1 MVQVS
6 LNKISKKY
14 DENYIIKDIS
24 LESQDKEFIVLV
36 GPSGSGKSTIIR
48 IIAGLEGDFEGELKF
63 AGETVNDL
71 AAKDRNLSMVFQNY
85 ALYPHKTVFENIA
98 FPLVI
103 KSEPKNLI
111 KEKVHKVAGKLDLI
125 KYLERKPGQL
135 SGGQKQRV
143 AVARA
148 LIKEPQLFLM
158 DEPLSNLDAKLR
170 TSTRQEIRKL
180 YQELNSTF
188 IYVTHDQI
196 EAMSLGDRIAILHEG
211 KIQQFDTPSKIYHEP
226 ANTFVASF
234 IGSPPT
240 NLFEPSLTLFQA
252 LKEELIPKL
261 NREDL
266 IIGIR
271 PEYLYLTAENLDHED
286 NENAEIGD
294 DSEQSLEGRVAE
306 RTSSRLRRTNDRSVR
321 VISSDAENASHVN
334 GSYSSKQKYKLDLS
348 SLHEDHEDNEN
359 AGIGVP
365 VHALEAELVN
375 VENLGEEILVY
386 ARLNENSGKLNGSE
400 YLIAK
405 INNAEYLQFLQGKLS
420 FLSPESPVKLRLF
433 FDPKA
438 IYLFDKRSGM
448 RIS

>member
-63 AGETVNDL
+63 AGEMVNDL

-85 ALYPHKTVFENIA
+85 ALYPHKTVFDNIA

-103 KSEPKNLI
+103 KSEPKTVI
-111 KEKVHKVAGKLDLI
+111 KEKVHKVAEKLDLI

-211 KIQQFDTPSKIYHEP
+211 RIQQFDTPSKIYHEP
-226 ANTFVASF
+226 ANIFVASF

-240 NLFEPSLTLFQA
+240 NLFEPNLALFQA
-252 LKEELIPKL
+252 LKGDFKL
-261 NREDL
+261 NHEDL
-266 IIGIR
+266 IVGIR
-271 PEYLYLTAENLDHED
+271 PEYFYLTAKNLVHED
-286 NENAEIGD
+286 DENAE
-294 DSEQSLEGRVAE
+294 
-306 RTSSRLRRTNDRSVR
+306 
-321 VISSDAENASHVN
+321 
-334 GSYSSKQKYKLDLS
+334 
-348 SLHEDHEDNEN
+348 
-359 AGIGVP
+359 IGVP

-375 VENLGEEILVY
+375 IENLGEEILVY

-405 INNAEYLQFLQGKLS
+405 INNAEYIELLHGKCS
-420 FLSPESPVKLRLF
+420 ALSPENPVKLELF
-433 FDPKA
+433 FDPKM
-438 IYLFDKRSGM
+438 IYLFDKRSSM

>member
-103 KSEPKNLI
+103 KSEPKALI
-111 KEKVHKVAGKLDLI
+111 KEKVHKVAEKLDLI

-211 KIQQFDTPSKIYHEP
+211 RIQQFDTPSKIYHEP

-240 NLFEPSLTLFQA
+240 NLFEPNLALFQA
-252 LKEELIPKL
+252 LKGDFKL
-261 NREDL
+261 NHEDL

-271 PEYLYLTAENLDHED
+271 PEYFYLTAENLDHED
-286 NENAEIGD
+286 NENAEIG
-294 DSEQSLEGRVAE
+294 
-306 RTSSRLRRTNDRSVR
+306 
-321 VISSDAENASHVN
+321 
-334 GSYSSKQKYKLDLS
+334 
-348 SLHEDHEDNEN
+348 
-359 AGIGVP
+359 VP
-365 VHALEAELVN
+365 LHALEAELVN
-375 VENLGEEILVY
+375 IENLGEEILVY

-405 INNAEYLQFLQGKLS
+405 ISNAEYIQSLQEKFNS
-420 FLSPESPVKLRLF
+420 LSPESPVKLELF
-433 FDPKA
+433 FDPKT
-438 IYLFDKRSGM
+438 IYLFDKRSSM

>member
-63 AGETVNDL
+63 AGETVKDL

-111 KEKVHKVAGKLDLI
+111 KEKVHKVAGKLDLM

-240 NLFEPSLTLFQA
+240 NLFEPNSTLFQA

-271 PEYLYLTAENLDHED
+271 PEYFYLTAENLDHED
-286 NENAEIGD
+286 NENAEIG
-294 DSEQSLEGRVAE
+294 VP
-306 RTSSRLRRTNDRSVR
+306 
-321 VISSDAENASHVN
+321 
-334 GSYSSKQKYKLDLS
+334 
-348 SLHEDHEDNEN
+348 LHT
-359 AGIGVP
+359 
-365 VHALEAELVN
+365 LEAELVN
-375 VENLGEEILVY
+375 IENLGEEILVY
-386 ARLNENSGKLNGSE
+386 AKLDENSGKLNGSE

-405 INNAEYLQFLQGKLS
+405 IDNAEYIKLLNGKCS
-420 FLSPESPVKLRLF
+420 ALSPENPVKLQLF
-433 FDPKA
+433 FDPKM
-438 IYLFDKRSGM
+438 IYLFDKRSSM

>member
-103 KSEPKNLI
+103 KSEPKALI
-111 KEKVHKVAGKLDLI
+111 KEKVHRVAEKLDLI

-240 NLFEPSLTLFQA
+240 NLFEPNSTLFQA

-271 PEYLYLTAENLDHED
+271 PEYLYLTAEKLDHED

-306 RTSSRLRRTNDRSVR
+306 RTSSRLRRTNDRSVLN
-321 VISSDAENASHVN
+321 V
-334 GSYSSKQKYKLDLS
+334 
-348 SLHEDHEDNEN
+348 HEDHEDNEN

-365 VHALEAELVN
+365 LHALEAELVN
-375 VENLGEEILVY
+375 IENLGEEILVY

-405 INNAEYLQFLQGKLS
+405 INNAEYLQFLQEKFS
-420 FLSPESPVKLRLF
+420 SLSPESPVKLDLF
-433 FDPKA
+433 FDPKT

>member
-103 KSEPKNLI
+103 KSEPKALI
-111 KEKVHKVAGKLDLI
+111 KEKVHRVAEKLDLI

-240 NLFEPSLTLFQA
+240 NLFEPNSTLFQA
-252 LKEELIPKL
+252 LKGDLKL
-261 NREDL
+261 NHEDL
-266 IIGIR
+266 VVGIR
-271 PEYLYLTAENLDHED
+271 PEYLYLTAEKLDHED

-306 RTSSRLRRTNDRSVR
+306 RTSSRLRRTNDRSVLN
-321 VISSDAENASHVN
+321 V
-334 GSYSSKQKYKLDLS
+334 
-348 SLHEDHEDNEN
+348 HEDHEDNEN

-365 VHALEAELVN
+365 LYALEAELVN
-375 VENLGEEILVY
+375 IENLGEEILVY

-405 INNAEYLQFLQGKLS
+405 INNAEYLQFLQEKFS
-420 FLSPESPVKLRLF
+420 SLSPESPVKLDLF
-433 FDPKA
+433 FDPKT

>member
-103 KSEPKNLI
+103 KSEPKTVI
-111 KEKVHKVAGKLDLI
+111 KEKVHKVAEKLDLI

-211 KIQQFDTPSKIYHEP
+211 RIQQFDTPSKIYHEP

-240 NLFEPSLTLFQA
+240 NLFEPSLTLFQT
-252 LKEELIPKL
+252 LKGDLKL
-261 NREDL
+261 NHEDL
-266 IIGIR
+266 IVGIR
-271 PEYLYLTAENLDHED
+271 PEYLYLIAK
-286 NENAEIGD
+286 IGD
-294 DSEQSLEGRVAE
+294 SEHSFEERVAE
-306 RTSSRLRRTNDRSVR
+306 RTSSRLRRTNNRSVR
-321 VISSDAENASHVN
+321 VISGDAEDASHVN
-334 GSYSSKQKYKLDLS
+334 GSYPSKQKYKLDSS

-359 AGIGVP
+359 AEIGVP
-365 VHALEAELVN
+365 LHALEAELVN

-405 INNAEYLQFLQGKLS
+405 INNAEYIQRLQGKFS
-420 FLSPESPVKLRLF
+420 SLSPESPVKLELF
-433 FDPKA
+433 FDPKT
-438 IYLFDKRSGM
+438 IYLFDKRSSM

>member
-71 AAKDRNLSMVFQNY
+71 AAKDRKLSMVFQNY

-103 KSEPKNLI
+103 KSEPKALI
-111 KEKVHKVAGKLDLI
+111 KEKVHRVAEKLDLV

-211 KIQQFDTPSKIYHEP
+211 RIQQFDTPSKIYHEP

-240 NLFEPSLTLFQA
+240 NLFEPNSTLFQA
-252 LKEELIPKL
+252 LKGEFKL
-261 NREDL
+261 NHEDF
-266 IIGIR
+266 IVGIR
-271 PEYLYLTAENLDHED
+271 PEYFYLTAE
-286 NENAEIGD
+286 IGD
-294 DSEQSLEGRVAE
+294 CKQSLDGRVAE
-306 RTSSRLRRTNDRSVR
+306 RTSSRLRRTNDRSVLN
-321 VISSDAENASHVN
+321 V
-334 GSYSSKQKYKLDLS
+334 
-348 SLHEDHEDNEN
+348 HEDHEDNEN
-359 AGIGVP
+359 AEIGVP
-365 VHALEAELVN
+365 LHALEAELVN
-375 VENLGEEILVY
+375 IENLGEEILVY

-405 INNAEYLQFLQGKLS
+405 IDNAEYVELLQEKFNS
-420 FLSPESPVKLRLF
+420 LSPESPVKLELF
-433 FDPKA
+433 FDPKT
-438 IYLFDKRSGM
+438 IYLFDKRSSM

>member
-1 MVQVS
+1 VVQVS

-103 KSEPKNLI
+103 KSEPKALI
-111 KEKVHKVAGKLDLI
+111 KEKVHKVAEKLDLI

-240 NLFEPSLTLFQA
+240 NLFEPNSTLFQA

-271 PEYLYLTAENLDHED
+271 PEYFYLTAEIED
-286 NENAEIGD
+286 C
-294 DSEQSLEGRVAE
+294 EQSLEGRVAE
-306 RTSSRLRRTNDRSVR
+306 RTSSRLRRTNDRSVLN
-321 VISSDAENASHVN
+321 V
-334 GSYSSKQKYKLDLS
+334 
-348 SLHEDHEDNEN
+348 HEDHEDNEN
-359 AGIGVP
+359 AEIGVP
-365 VHALEAELVN
+365 LHALEAELVN
-375 VENLGEEILVY
+375 IENLGEEILVY

-405 INNAEYLQFLQGKLS
+405 ISNAEYIQSLQEKFNS
-420 FLSPESPVKLRLF
+420 LSPESPVKLELF
-433 FDPKA
+433 FDPKT
-438 IYLFDKRSGM
+438 IYLFDKRSSM

>member
-1 MVQVS
+1 VVQVS

-48 IIAGLEGDFEGELKF
+48 IIAGLEGDFEGDLKF
-63 AGETVNDL
+63 AGEIVNDL

-103 KSEPKNLI
+103 KSEPKTVI
-111 KEKVHKVAGKLDLI
+111 KEKVHKVAGKLDLM

-240 NLFEPSLTLFQA
+240 NLFEPNSTLFQA

-271 PEYLYLTAENLDHED
+271 PEYLYLTAENLDHEG
-286 NENAEIGD
+286 NENAEIG
-294 DSEQSLEGRVAE
+294 
-306 RTSSRLRRTNDRSVR
+306 
-321 VISSDAENASHVN
+321 
-334 GSYSSKQKYKLDLS
+334 
-348 SLHEDHEDNEN
+348 
-359 AGIGVP
+359 VP
-365 VHALEAELVN
+365 LHALEAELVN
-375 VENLGEEILVY
+375 IENLGEEILVY
-386 ARLNENSGKLNGSE
+386 ARLSENSGKLNGSE

-405 INNAEYLQFLQGKLS
+405 ISNAEYLQSLQEKFS
-420 FLSPESPVKLRLF
+420 SLSPESPVKLELF
-433 FDPKA
+433 FDPKT
-438 IYLFDKRSGM
+438 IYLFDKRSSM

>member
-1 MVQVS
+1 VVQVS

-48 IIAGLEGDFEGELKF
+48 IIAGLEGDFEGDLKF
-63 AGETVNDL
+63 AGEIVNDL

-111 KEKVHKVAGKLDLI
+111 KEKVHKVAGKLDLM

-240 NLFEPSLTLFQA
+240 NLFEPNSTLFQA
-252 LKEELIPKL
+252 LKGEFKL
-261 NREDL
+261 NHEDL
-266 IIGIR
+266 IVGIR
-271 PEYLYLTAENLDHED
+271 PEYLYLTAE
-286 NENAEIGD
+286 IGD
-294 DSEQSLEGRVAE
+294 CKQSLDGRVAE

-359 AGIGVP
+359 AEIGVP
-365 VHALEAELVN
+365 LHALEAELVN
-375 VENLGEEILVY
+375 IENLGEEILVY
-386 ARLNENSGKLNGSE
+386 ARLSENSGKLNGSE

-405 INNAEYLQFLQGKLS
+405 ISNAEYLQSLQEKFS
-420 FLSPESPVKLRLF
+420 SLSPESPVKLELF
-433 FDPKA
+433 FDPKT
-438 IYLFDKRSGM
+438 IYLFDKRSSM

>member
-103 KSEPKNLI
+103 KSEPKALI
-111 KEKVHKVAGKLDLI
+111 KEKVHRVAEKLDLM

-211 KIQQFDTPSKIYHEP
+211 RIQQFDTPSKIYHEP

-240 NLFEPSLTLFQA
+240 NLLEPSLTLFQA

-286 NENAEIGD
+286 NENAEIG
-294 DSEQSLEGRVAE
+294 
-306 RTSSRLRRTNDRSVR
+306 
-321 VISSDAENASHVN
+321 
-334 GSYSSKQKYKLDLS
+334 
-348 SLHEDHEDNEN
+348 
-359 AGIGVP
+359 VP
-365 VHALEAELVN
+365 LHALEAELVN
-375 VENLGEEILVY
+375 IENLGEEILVY

-405 INNAEYLQFLQGKLS
+405 INNAEYIELLQEKFS
-420 FLSPESPVKLRLF
+420 SLSPESPVKLQLF
-433 FDPKA
+433 FDPKT

>member
-1 MVQVS
+1 
-6 LNKISKKY
+6 
-14 DENYIIKDIS
+14 
-24 LESQDKEFIVLV
+24 
-36 GPSGSGKSTIIR
+36 
-48 IIAGLEGDFEGELKF
+48 
-63 AGETVNDL
+63 
-71 AAKDRNLSMVFQNY
+71 
-85 ALYPHKTVFENIA
+85 
-98 FPLVI
+98 
-103 KSEPKNLI
+103 
-111 KEKVHKVAGKLDLI
+111 
-125 KYLERKPGQL
+125 
-135 SGGQKQRV
+135 
-143 AVARA
+143 
-148 LIKEPQLFLM
+148 M

-240 NLFEPSLTLFQA
+240 NLFEPNSTLFQA

-271 PEYLYLTAENLDHED
+271 PEYFYLTAEIED
-286 NENAEIGD
+286 C
-294 DSEQSLEGRVAE
+294 EQSLEGRVAE
-306 RTSSRLRRTNDRSVR
+306 RTSSRLRRTNDRSVLN
-321 VISSDAENASHVN
+321 V
-334 GSYSSKQKYKLDLS
+334 
-348 SLHEDHEDNEN
+348 HEDHEDNEN
-359 AGIGVP
+359 AEIGVP
-365 VHALEAELVN
+365 LHALEAELVN
-375 VENLGEEILVY
+375 IENLGEEILVY

-405 INNAEYLQFLQGKLS
+405 ISNAEYIQSLQEKFNS
-420 FLSPESPVKLRLF
+420 LSPESPVKLELF
-433 FDPKA
+433 FDPKT
-438 IYLFDKRSGM
+438 IYLFDKRSSM

>member
-103 KSEPKNLI
+103 KSEPKAVI
-111 KEKVHKVAGKLDLI
+111 KEKVHKVAEKLDLV

-211 KIQQFDTPSKIYHEP
+211 RIQQFDTPSKIYHEP

-240 NLFEPSLTLFQA
+240 NLFEPNLTLFQA
-252 LKEELIPKL
+252 LKGDLKL
-261 NREDL
+261 NHGDL
-266 IIGIR
+266 MVGIR
-271 PEYLYLTAENLDHED
+271 PEYFYLTAENLDHED
-286 NENAEIGD
+286 NENA
-294 DSEQSLEGRVAE
+294 
-306 RTSSRLRRTNDRSVR
+306 
-321 VISSDAENASHVN
+321 
-334 GSYSSKQKYKLDLS
+334 
-348 SLHEDHEDNEN
+348 
-359 AGIGVP
+359 GIGVP
-365 VHALEAELVN
+365 LHALEAELVN
-375 VENLGEEILVY
+375 IENLGEEILVY

-405 INNAEYLQFLQGKLS
+405 INNAEYIELLQEKFS
-420 FLSPESPVKLRLF
+420 SLSPESPVKLQLF
-433 FDPKA
+433 FDPKT
-438 IYLFDKRSGM
+438 IYLFDKRSSM

>member
-1 MVQVS
+1 VVQVS

-48 IIAGLEGDFEGELKF
+48 IIAGLENDFEGELKF
-63 AGETVNDL
+63 AGEMVNNL

-103 KSEPKNLI
+103 KSEPKTVI
-111 KEKVHKVAGKLDLI
+111 KEKVHRVAEKLDLA

-211 KIQQFDTPSKIYHEP
+211 RIQQFDTPSKIYHEP

-240 NLFEPSLTLFQA
+240 NLLEPSSTLFQA
-252 LKEELIPKL
+252 LKGDFKL
-261 NREDL
+261 NHEDL

-271 PEYLYLTAENLDHED
+271 PEYLYLTAE
-286 NENAEIGD
+286 IGD
-294 DSEQSLEGRVAE
+294 CEQSLEGRVAE
-306 RTSSRLRRTNDRSVR
+306 RTSSRLRRTNDRSVLN
-321 VISSDAENASHVN
+321 V
-334 GSYSSKQKYKLDLS
+334 
-348 SLHEDHEDNEN
+348 HEDHEDNEN
-359 AGIGVP
+359 AEIGVP
-365 VHALEAELVN
+365 LHALEAELVN
-375 VENLGEEILVY
+375 IENLGEEILVY
-386 ARLNENSGKLNGSE
+386 ARLNENSGKLNGSQ

-405 INNAEYLQFLQGKLS
+405 IDNAEYSKLLKDK
-420 FLSPESPVKLRLF
+420 FRNLNHETPIKLELF
-433 FDPKA
+433 FDPKT
-438 IYLFDKRSGM
+438 IYLFDKRSSM

>member
-103 KSEPKNLI
+103 KSEPKAVI
-111 KEKVHKVAGKLDLI
+111 KEKVHKLAEKLDLV

-240 NLFEPSLTLFQA
+240 NLFEPSLTLFKA
-252 LKEELIPKL
+252 LKGDLKL
-261 NREDL
+261 NHEDL
-266 IIGIR
+266 MVGIR
-271 PEYLYLTAENLDHED
+271 PEYLYLTAENLAHED
-286 NENAEIGD
+286 NENAEIG
-294 DSEQSLEGRVAE
+294 
-306 RTSSRLRRTNDRSVR
+306 
-321 VISSDAENASHVN
+321 
-334 GSYSSKQKYKLDLS
+334 
-348 SLHEDHEDNEN
+348 
-359 AGIGVP
+359 VP
-365 VHALEAELVN
+365 LHALEAELVN
-375 VENLGEEILVY
+375 IENLGEEILVY

-405 INNAEYLQFLQGKLS
+405 INNAEYIQFLQGKLS
-420 FLSPESPVKLRLF
+420 SLSPESPVKLELF
-433 FDPKA
+433 FDPKT
-438 IYLFDKRSGM
+438 IYLFDKRSSM

>member
-36 GPSGSGKSTIIR
+36 GPSGSGKSTIMR
-48 IIAGLEGDFEGELKF
+48 IIAGLEGDFEGELKL
-63 AGETVNDL
+63 AGERVNDL

-103 KSEPKNLI
+103 KSEPKAVI
-111 KEKVHKVAGKLDLI
+111 KEKVHRVAEKLDLV

-240 NLFEPSLTLFQA
+240 NLFEPNSTLFQA
-252 LKEELIPKL
+252 LKGEFKL
-261 NREDL
+261 NHEDL
-266 IIGIR
+266 IVGIR
-271 PEYLYLTAENLDHED
+271 PEYLYLTAE
-286 NENAEIGD
+286 IGD
-294 DSEQSLEGRVAE
+294 CEQSLEGRVAE
-306 RTSSRLRRTNDRSVR
+306 RTSSRLRRTNDRSVLN
-321 VISSDAENASHVN
+321 V
-334 GSYSSKQKYKLDLS
+334 
-348 SLHEDHEDNEN
+348 HEDHEDNEN
-359 AGIGVP
+359 AEIGVP
-365 VHALEAELVN
+365 LHALEAELVN
-375 VENLGEEILVY
+375 IENLGEEILVY

-405 INNAEYLQFLQGKLS
+405 IDNAEYVELLQEKFNS
-420 FLSPESPVKLRLF
+420 LSPESPVKLELF
-433 FDPKA
+433 FDPKT
-438 IYLFDKRSGM
+438 IYLFDKRSSM

>member
-103 KSEPKNLI
+103 KSEPKAVI
-111 KEKVHKVAGKLDLI
+111 KEKVHKVAEKLDLV

-211 KIQQFDTPSKIYHEP
+211 RIQQFDTPSKIYHEP

-240 NLFEPSLTLFQA
+240 NLFEPNLTLFQA
-252 LKEELIPKL
+252 LKEELILKL
-261 NREDL
+261 NHEDL
-266 IIGIR
+266 IVGIR
-271 PEYLYLTAENLDHED
+271 PEYFYLTAKNLVHED
-286 NENAEIGD
+286 DKNAEIGD
-294 DSEQSLEGRVAE
+294 CEQSLEGRVTE
-306 RTSSRLRRTNDRSVR
+306 RTSSRLRRTNDRSVLN
-321 VISSDAENASHVN
+321 V
-334 GSYSSKQKYKLDLS
+334 
-348 SLHEDHEDNEN
+348 HEDHEDDEN
-359 AGIGVP
+359 AEIGVP
-365 VHALEAELVN
+365 LHALEAELVN
-375 VENLGEEILVY
+375 IENLGEEILVY
-386 ARLNENSGKLNGSE
+386 AKLDETSGKLNGSE

-405 INNAEYLQFLQGKLS
+405 IDNAEYIQLLQEKFIA
-420 FLSPESPVKLRLF
+420 LSPENPVKLQLF
-433 FDPKA
+433 FDHKT
-438 IYLFDKRSGM
+438 IYLFDKRSSM

>member
-1 MVQVS
+1 VVQVS

-24 LESQDKEFIVLV
+24 LESHDKEFIVLV

-103 KSEPKNLI
+103 KSEPKTVI
-111 KEKVHKVAGKLDLI
+111 KEKVHKVAEKLDLM

-211 KIQQFDTPSKIYHEP
+211 RIQQFDTPSKIYHEP

-240 NLFEPSLTLFQA
+240 NLFEPNLTLFKA
-252 LKEELIPKL
+252 LKGDLKL
-261 NREDL
+261 NHEDL

-271 PEYLYLTAENLDHED
+271 PEYFYLTAKNLADED
-286 NENAEIGD
+286 NENAEIGV
-294 DSEQSLEGRVAE
+294 SL
-306 RTSSRLRRTNDRSVR
+306 
-321 VISSDAENASHVN
+321 
-334 GSYSSKQKYKLDLS
+334 
-348 SLHEDHEDNEN
+348 
-359 AGIGVP
+359 
-365 VHALEAELVN
+365 HALEAELVN
-375 VENLGEEILVY
+375 IENLGEEILVY

-405 INNAEYLQFLQGKLS
+405 ISNAEYIQSLQEKFS
-420 FLSPESPVKLRLF
+420 SLSPESPVKLELF
-433 FDPKA
+433 FDPKT
-438 IYLFDKRSGM
+438 IYLFDKRSSM

>member
-1 MVQVS
+1 VVQVS

-103 KSEPKNLI
+103 KSEPKTVI
-111 KEKVHKVAGKLDLI
+111 KEKVHKVAEKLDLI

-211 KIQQFDTPSKIYHEP
+211 RIQQFDTPSKIYHEP

-240 NLFEPSLTLFQA
+240 NLFEPNSTLFQA
-252 LKEELIPKL
+252 LKGEFKL
-261 NREDL
+261 NHEDL
-266 IIGIR
+266 IVGIR
-271 PEYLYLTAENLDHED
+271 PEYFYLTAE
-286 NENAEIGD
+286 IGD
-294 DSEQSLEGRVAE
+294 CKQSLDGRVAE
-306 RTSSRLRRTNDRSVR
+306 RTSSRLRRTNDRSVLN
-321 VISSDAENASHVN
+321 V
-334 GSYSSKQKYKLDLS
+334 
-348 SLHEDHEDNEN
+348 HEDHEDNEN
-359 AGIGVP
+359 AEIGVP
-365 VHALEAELVN
+365 LHALEAELVN
-375 VENLGEEILVY
+375 IENLGEEILVY

-405 INNAEYLQFLQGKLS
+405 IDNAEYVELLQEKFNS
-420 FLSPESPVKLRLF
+420 LSPESPVKLELF
-433 FDPKA
+433 FDPKT

>member
-71 AAKDRNLSMVFQNY
+71 AAKDRKLSMVFQNY

-111 KEKVHKVAGKLDLI
+111 KEKVHKVAEKLDLM

-240 NLFEPSLTLFQA
+240 NLLEPNLTLFQA

-271 PEYLYLTAENLDHED
+271 PEYLYLA
-286 NENAEIGD
+286 AEIGD
-294 DSEQSLEGRVAE
+294 CEQSLEGRVAE
-306 RTSSRLRRTNDRSVR
+306 QTSSRLRRTNDRSVLG
-321 VISSDAENASHVN
+321 V
-334 GSYSSKQKYKLDLS
+334 
-348 SLHEDHEDNEN
+348 HEDHEDNEN
-359 AGIGVP
+359 AENGVP
-365 VHALEAELVN
+365 LHALEAELVN

-405 INNAEYLQFLQGKLS
+405 INNAEYIELLQEKFS
-420 FLSPESPVKLRLF
+420 SLSPESPVKLQLF
-433 FDPKA
+433 FDPKT
-438 IYLFDKRSGM
+438 IYLFDKRSSM

>member
-103 KSEPKNLI
+103 KSEPKALI
-111 KEKVHKVAGKLDLI
+111 KEKVHRVAEKLDLI

-240 NLFEPSLTLFQA
+240 NLFEPNSTLFQA

-266 IIGIR
+266 IVGIR
-271 PEYLYLTAENLDHED
+271 PEYLYLTAEKLDHED

-306 RTSSRLRRTNDRSVR
+306 RTSSRLRRTNDRSVLN
-321 VISSDAENASHVN
+321 V
-334 GSYSSKQKYKLDLS
+334 
-348 SLHEDHEDNEN
+348 HEDHEDNEN

-365 VHALEAELVN
+365 LYALEAELVN
-375 VENLGEEILVY
+375 IENLGEEILVY

-405 INNAEYLQFLQGKLS
+405 INNAEYLQFLQEKFS
-420 FLSPESPVKLRLF
+420 SLSPESPVKLDLF
-433 FDPKA
+433 FDPKT

>member
-103 KSEPKNLI
+103 KSEPKTLI
-111 KEKVHKVAGKLDLI
+111 KEKVHKVAGKLDLM

-240 NLFEPSLTLFQA
+240 NLFEPNSTLFQA
-252 LKEELIPKL
+252 LKGEFKL

-271 PEYLYLTAENLDHED
+271 PEYLYLTDED
-286 NENAEIGD
+286 NENAGIGD
-294 DSEQSLEGRVAE
+294 CEQPLEGRVAE
-306 RTSSRLRRTNDRSVR
+306 RTSSRLRRTNDRSVLG
-321 VISSDAENASHVN
+321 V
-334 GSYSSKQKYKLDLS
+334 
-348 SLHEDHEDNEN
+348 HEDHEDNEN

-386 ARLNENSGKLNGSE
+386 ARLSENSGKLNGSE

>member
-1 MVQVS
+1 
-6 LNKISKKY
+6 
-14 DENYIIKDIS
+14 
-24 LESQDKEFIVLV
+24 
-36 GPSGSGKSTIIR
+36 
-48 IIAGLEGDFEGELKF
+48 
-63 AGETVNDL
+63 
-71 AAKDRNLSMVFQNY
+71 MVFQNY

-103 KSEPKNLI
+103 KSEPKALI
-111 KEKVHKVAGKLDLI
+111 KEKVHKVAEKLDLA

-211 KIQQFDTPSKIYHEP
+211 RIQQFDTPSKIYHEP

-240 NLFEPSLTLFQA
+240 NLFEPNSTLFQA
-252 LKEELIPKL
+252 LKGEFKL
-261 NREDL
+261 NHEDL
-266 IIGIR
+266 IVGIR
-271 PEYLYLTAENLDHED
+271 PEYFYLTAE
-286 NENAEIGD
+286 IGD
-294 DSEQSLEGRVAE
+294 CKQSLDGRVAE
-306 RTSSRLRRTNDRSVR
+306 RTSSRLRRTNDRSVLN
-321 VISSDAENASHVN
+321 V
-334 GSYSSKQKYKLDLS
+334 
-348 SLHEDHEDNEN
+348 HEDHEDNEN
-359 AGIGVP
+359 AEIGVP
-365 VHALEAELVN
+365 LHALEAELVN
-375 VENLGEEILVY
+375 IENLGEEILVY

-405 INNAEYLQFLQGKLS
+405 IDNAEYVELLQEKFNS
-420 FLSPESPVKLRLF
+420 LSPESPVKLELF
-433 FDPKA
+433 FDPKT
-438 IYLFDKRSGM
+438 IYLFDKRSSM

>member
-1 MVQVS
+1 VVQVS

-48 IIAGLEGDFEGELKF
+48 IIAGLENDFEGELKF
-63 AGETVNDL
+63 AGEMVNNL

-103 KSEPKNLI
+103 KSEPKTVI
-111 KEKVHKVAGKLDLI
+111 KEKVHKVAEKLDLM

-240 NLFEPSLTLFQA
+240 NLFEPNSTLFQA
-252 LKEELIPKL
+252 LKGEFKL
-261 NREDL
+261 NHEDL
-266 IIGIR
+266 IVGIR
-271 PEYLYLTAENLDHED
+271 PEYLYLTAE
-286 NENAEIGD
+286 IGD
-294 DSEQSLEGRVAE
+294 CEQSLEGRVAE
-306 RTSSRLRRTNDRSVR
+306 RTSSRLRRTNDRSVLN
-321 VISSDAENASHVN
+321 V
-334 GSYSSKQKYKLDLS
+334 
-348 SLHEDHEDNEN
+348 HEDHEDNEN
-359 AGIGVP
+359 AEIGVP
-365 VHALEAELVN
+365 LHALEAELVN
-375 VENLGEEILVY
+375 IENLGEEILVY

-405 INNAEYLQFLQGKLS
+405 IDNAEYVELLQEKFNS
-420 FLSPESPVKLRLF
+420 LSPESPVKLELF
-433 FDPKA
+433 FDPKT
-438 IYLFDKRSGM
+438 IYLFDKRSSM

>member
-1 MVQVS
+1 VVQVS

-103 KSEPKNLI
+103 KSEPKAVI
-111 KEKVHKVAGKLDLI
+111 KEKVHKVAEKLDLV

-211 KIQQFDTPSKIYHEP
+211 RIQQFDTPSKIYHEP

-240 NLFEPSLTLFQA
+240 NLFEPNLTLFQA
-252 LKEELIPKL
+252 LKGDLKL
-261 NREDL
+261 NHGDL
-266 IIGIR
+266 MVGIR
-271 PEYLYLTAENLDHED
+271 PEYFYLTAENLDHED
-286 NENAEIGD
+286 NENA
-294 DSEQSLEGRVAE
+294 
-306 RTSSRLRRTNDRSVR
+306 
-321 VISSDAENASHVN
+321 
-334 GSYSSKQKYKLDLS
+334 
-348 SLHEDHEDNEN
+348 
-359 AGIGVP
+359 GIGVP
-365 VHALEAELVN
+365 LHALEAELVN
-375 VENLGEEILVY
+375 IENLGEEILVY

-405 INNAEYLQFLQGKLS
+405 INNAEYIELLQEKFS
-420 FLSPESPVKLRLF
+420 SLSPESPVKLQLF
-433 FDPKA
+433 FDPKT
-438 IYLFDKRSGM
+438 IYLFDKRSSM

>member
-24 LESQDKEFIVLV
+24 LESHDKEFIVLV

-103 KSEPKNLI
+103 KSEPKTVI
-111 KEKVHKVAGKLDLI
+111 KEKVHKVAEKLDLM

-211 KIQQFDTPSKIYHEP
+211 RIQQFDTPSKIYHEP

-240 NLFEPSLTLFQA
+240 NLFEPNLTLFKA
-252 LKEELIPKL
+252 LKGDLKL
-261 NREDL
+261 NHEDL

-271 PEYLYLTAENLDHED
+271 PEYFYLTAKNLADED
-286 NENAEIGD
+286 NENAEIGV
-294 DSEQSLEGRVAE
+294 SL
-306 RTSSRLRRTNDRSVR
+306 
-321 VISSDAENASHVN
+321 
-334 GSYSSKQKYKLDLS
+334 
-348 SLHEDHEDNEN
+348 
-359 AGIGVP
+359 
-365 VHALEAELVN
+365 HALEAELVN
-375 VENLGEEILVY
+375 IENLGEEILVY

-405 INNAEYLQFLQGKLS
+405 ISNAEYIQSLQEKFS
-420 FLSPESPVKLRLF
+420 SLSPESPVKLELF
-433 FDPKA
+433 FDPKT
-438 IYLFDKRSGM
+438 IYLFDKRSSM

>member
-85 ALYPHKTVFENIA
+85 ALYPHKTVFDNIA

-103 KSEPKNLI
+103 KSEPKTVI
-111 KEKVHKVAGKLDLI
+111 KEKVHKVAEKLDLI

-211 KIQQFDTPSKIYHEP
+211 RIQQFDTPSKIYHEP

-240 NLFEPSLTLFQA
+240 NLLEPSLTLFQA

-286 NENAEIGD
+286 DENAEIG
-294 DSEQSLEGRVAE
+294 
-306 RTSSRLRRTNDRSVR
+306 
-321 VISSDAENASHVN
+321 
-334 GSYSSKQKYKLDLS
+334 
-348 SLHEDHEDNEN
+348 
-359 AGIGVP
+359 VP
-365 VHALEAELVN
+365 LHALEAELVN

-405 INNAEYLQFLQGKLS
+405 INNAEYIELLQEKFS
-420 FLSPESPVKLRLF
+420 SLSPESPVKLQLF
-433 FDPKA
+433 FDPKT
-438 IYLFDKRSGM
+438 IYLFDKRSSM

>member
-1 MVQVS
+1 
-6 LNKISKKY
+6 
-14 DENYIIKDIS
+14 
-24 LESQDKEFIVLV
+24 
-36 GPSGSGKSTIIR
+36 
-48 IIAGLEGDFEGELKF
+48 
-63 AGETVNDL
+63 
-71 AAKDRNLSMVFQNY
+71 MVFQNY

-103 KSEPKNLI
+103 KSEPKTVI
-111 KEKVHKVAGKLDLI
+111 KEKVHKVAGKLDLM

-240 NLFEPSLTLFQA
+240 NLFEPNSTLFQA
-252 LKEELIPKL
+252 LKGEFKL
-261 NREDL
+261 NHEDL
-266 IIGIR
+266 IVGIR
-271 PEYLYLTAENLDHED
+271 PEYLYLTAE
-286 NENAEIGD
+286 IGD
-294 DSEQSLEGRVAE
+294 CKQSLDGRVAE

-359 AGIGVP
+359 AEIGVP
-365 VHALEAELVN
+365 LHALEAELVN
-375 VENLGEEILVY
+375 IENLGEEILVY
-386 ARLNENSGKLNGSE
+386 ARLSENSGKLNGSE

-405 INNAEYLQFLQGKLS
+405 ISNAEYLQSLQEKFS
-420 FLSPESPVKLRLF
+420 SLSPESPVKLELF
-433 FDPKA
+433 FDPKT
-438 IYLFDKRSGM
+438 IYLFDKRSSM

>member
-103 KSEPKNLI
+103 KSEPKTVI
-111 KEKVHKVAGKLDLI
+111 KEKVHKVAEKLDLI

-211 KIQQFDTPSKIYHEP
+211 RIQQFDTPSKIYHEP

-240 NLFEPSLTLFQA
+240 NLFEPNSTLFQA
-252 LKEELIPKL
+252 LKGEFKL
-261 NREDL
+261 NHEDL
-266 IIGIR
+266 IVGIR
-271 PEYLYLTAENLDHED
+271 PEYFYLTAE
-286 NENAEIGD
+286 IGD
-294 DSEQSLEGRVAE
+294 CKQSLDGRVAE
-306 RTSSRLRRTNDRSVR
+306 RTSSRLRRTNDRSVLN
-321 VISSDAENASHVN
+321 V
-334 GSYSSKQKYKLDLS
+334 
-348 SLHEDHEDNEN
+348 HEDHEDNEN
-359 AGIGVP
+359 AEIGVP
-365 VHALEAELVN
+365 LHALEAELVN
-375 VENLGEEILVY
+375 IENLGEEILVY

-405 INNAEYLQFLQGKLS
+405 IDNAEYVELLQEKFNS
-420 FLSPESPVKLRLF
+420 LSPESPVKLELF
-433 FDPKA
+433 FDPKT

>member
-1 MVQVS
+1 VVQVS

-103 KSEPKNLI
+103 KSEPKALI
-111 KEKVHKVAGKLDLI
+111 KEKVHKVAEKLDLI

-211 KIQQFDTPSKIYHEP
+211 RIQQFDTPSKIYHEP

-240 NLFEPSLTLFQA
+240 NLFEPNLALFQA
-252 LKEELIPKL
+252 LKGDFKL
-261 NREDL
+261 NHEDL

-271 PEYLYLTAENLDHED
+271 PEYFYLTAENLDHED
-286 NENAEIGD
+286 NENAEIG
-294 DSEQSLEGRVAE
+294 
-306 RTSSRLRRTNDRSVR
+306 
-321 VISSDAENASHVN
+321 
-334 GSYSSKQKYKLDLS
+334 
-348 SLHEDHEDNEN
+348 
-359 AGIGVP
+359 VP
-365 VHALEAELVN
+365 LHALEAELVN
-375 VENLGEEILVY
+375 IENLGEEILVY

-405 INNAEYLQFLQGKLS
+405 ISNAEYIQSLQEKFNS
-420 FLSPESPVKLRLF
+420 LSPESPVKLELF
-433 FDPKA
+433 FDPKT
-438 IYLFDKRSGM
+438 IYLFDKRSSM

>member
-1 MVQVS
+1 VVQVS

-271 PEYLYLTAENLDHED
+271 PEYLYLA
-286 NENAEIGD
+286 AEIGD
-294 DSEQSLEGRVAE
+294 CEQSLEGRVAE
-306 RTSSRLRRTNDRSVR
+306 RTSSRLRRTNDRSVLG
-321 VISSDAENASHVN
+321 V
-334 GSYSSKQKYKLDLS
+334 
-348 SLHEDHEDNEN
+348 HEDHEDNEN

-365 VHALEAELVN
+365 LHALEAELVN
-375 VENLGEEILVY
+375 IENLGEEILVY

-405 INNAEYLQFLQGKLS
+405 INNAEYIQFLQGKLS
-420 FLSPESPVKLRLF
+420 FSSPESPVKLQLF
-433 FDPKA
+433 FDPKT